1 MHKEIEKAVEEAERL
16 ILSLDCDGRPIKEV
30 ILMLT
35 SAIGLIIVSQG
46 DNITV
51 QEKTRRCCE
60 QLKEIIRFLN
70 ELQKDIKNG

>member
-1 MHKEIEKAVEEAERL
+1 MDKEIQRAGEEAEQL
-16 ILSLDCDGRPIKEV
+16 ILSLNCDGKPIKEV

-70 ELQKDIKNG
+70 ELQKDL